1 MTMASSFLTSL
12 LVLLISTTIAT
23 STTTTWLR
31 QGQANWPY
39 KLTLTIKFDQ
49 HPEEISWKFENVFD
63 GDSKRVLDGVA
74 FGTYNEEMA
83 GDEIEIPLD
92 ILTNEDYIDNELVD
106 GEMREYK
113 FIIYDRVSSFVC
125 ISYYDII
132 FVCSYDSCVLSAN
145 CNDAC

>member
-1 MTMASSFLTSL
+1 MIKYSRSSSSTMTMASSSIACLSSL
-12 LVLLISTTIAT
+12 LVLLLSTTIAT
-23 STTTTWLR
+23 SSTTTWLR

-92 ILTNEDYIDNELVD
+92 ILTNEDYIDNELVE
-106 GEMREYK
+106 GQMREYK
-113 FIIYDRVSSFVC
+113 FIIYDRVSS
-125 ISYYDII
+125 
-132 FVCSYDSCVLSAN
+132 
-145 CNDAC
+145 